1 MKLEKINEEEN
12 NFEELNYIG
21 EKEEKF
27 KTGLNERDLF
37 LREGKSESV
46 FWRKFK
52 MKWKI
57 GKKN

>member
-1 MKLEKINEEEN
+1 MRSKESRNKQEVKLEKINEEEN

-46 FWRKFK
+46 F
-52 MKWKI
+52 
-57 GKKN
+57 